1 MLTSATCGS
10 TITKQSI
17 YLNIY
22 GLLYMGL
29 FSLLIQ
35 IMSSLAIYF
44 NLVSS
49 LVEVNWFASTSAE
62 RLFTFPIQSLE
73 KKALVLSDFL
83 LFQYFLP
90 NKSTRFWLRGFL
102 SAPYRC

>member
-10 TITKQSI
+10 TITKQGI

-22 GLLYMGL
+22 GLLNMGL

-44 NLVSS
+44 DLVSS
-49 LVEVNWFASTSAE
+49 LVEVNWFASTPS
-62 RLFTFPIQSLE
+62 R
-73 KKALVLSDFL
+73 KKK
-83 LFQYFLP
+83 
-90 NKSTRFWLRGFL
+90 KS
-102 SAPYRC
+102 

>member
-10 TITKQSI
+10 AITKQGI

-49 LVEVNWFASTSAE
+49 LVEVN
-62 RLFTFPIQSLE
+62 
-73 KKALVLSDFL
+73 
-83 LFQYFLP
+83 
-90 NKSTRFWLRGFL
+90 
-102 SAPYRC
+102 

>member
-10 TITKQSI
+10 TITKQGI

-49 LVEVNWFASTSAE
+49 LVEVN
-62 RLFTFPIQSLE
+62 
-73 KKALVLSDFL
+73 
-83 LFQYFLP
+83 
-90 NKSTRFWLRGFL
+90 
-102 SAPYRC
+102 

>member
-10 TITKQSI
+10 TITKQGI

-49 LVEVNWFASTSAE
+49 LVEVNWFASRPYE
-62 RLFTFPIQSLE
+62 RYIGILIKYTTLWNRKQHKMPIY
-73 KKALVLSDFL
+73 LSKGL
-83 LFQYFLP
+83 KL
-90 NKSTRFWLRGFL
+90 KI
-102 SAPYRC
+102 